1 MQVYELGEFLRL
13 SAVLHYQLSA
23 QPINWPN
30 ILHITLAKT
39 QLSNR
44 DRAILNQVFTYL
56 AKAYGDRTRRLGPLS
71 VLHPIRSTALLTRA
85 SEKVELLDLITGLLH
100 DTFED
105 IHPEAFESEN
115 WFEHNPEFSEVIK
128 MLPEIDQW
136 YLMERLHWLT
146 KGPSESYYH
155 YIGRLLNQSG
165 KTPQVIRIKLADR
178 LDNTLDMR
186 IDLEDPLQGIDFFEH
201 IFQLMFITTYKGFRP
216 HNHRPQASSMHG
228 AQRLYQLFKNIV
240 LISLVRKKK
249 SAKGDIVSQRLFK
262 GLVKASIKEA
272 QRIALHLF
280 EQHEDAVDR
289 LRELMLETMSYVQK
303 GGIDAVT
310 SAMGDHPLDGLFMS
324 KFDNPDKSALND
336 LYRDWP
342 LMIEATMAFIVIFL
356 NFLNDPDY
364 YVKGISDEGVHPAP
378 KE

>member
-1 MQVYELGEFLRL
+1 
-13 SAVLHYQLSA
+13 
-23 QPINWPN
+23 
-30 ILHITLAKT
+30 
-39 QLSNR
+39 
-44 DRAILNQVFTYL
+44 
-56 AKAYGDRTRRLGPLS
+56 
-71 VLHPIRSTALLTRA
+71 
-85 SEKVELLDLITGLLH
+85 
-100 DTFED
+100 
-105 IHPEAFESEN
+105 
-115 WFEHNPEFSEVIK
+115 
-128 MLPEIDQW
+128 
-136 YLMERLHWLT
+136 MERLHWLT

-201 IFQLMFITTYKGFRP
+201 IFQLMFITTYKGYRP

-249 SAKGDIVSQRLFK
+249 SAKGDMVAQRLFK

-310 SAMGDHPLDGLFMS
+310 SSKGAHPLDGLFMS
-324 KFDNPDKSALND
+324 KFANPDKSALND
-336 LYRDWP
+336 LYHNWP
-342 LMIEATMAFIVIFL
+342 LMIEASMAFIVIFL

-364 YVKGISDEGVHPAP
+364 FVQGISDEGVHPTP